1 MAQWLTDRQVIYNCV
16 LQGDTWGSILAS
28 VQVDDI
34 GKECVAEGHTYLY
47 KELLPVGFLGL
58 VDDIIGVTE
67 AGLAAQKMNAF
78 INIKTA
84 EKKLQFGPTK
94 CKSMLVGKNV
104 QNVINSDLFV
114 DEWSVK
120 YEENIQTGEAELVE
134 QYCGPTIIEEITE
147 QKYLGFVLSN
157 TGDNM
162 ANINVLKKK
171 SIGVIKS
178 TLNKLNSL
186 NLKKYFFECALIL
199 MNVMV
204 RGSILYA
211 CEMYYDL
218 KEKELRQIERIEEGY
233 LRQIFKTSRG
243 CPITELYL
251 SIGQHPARFEIQ
263 KMRLLY
269 LKKILHEDEDSQLLK
284 FFQLQLEF
292 PTKGDWASTS
302 LADLK
307 ELNISKSLEEIKLMT
322 NNQFKTLVKDRV
334 KENAFEYLLKKQGS
348 KGKPNRYTELSMAEY
363 LLPTNKILS
372 ITEKQEMFGVKN
384 RMKNIPANYPKP
396 NEEYLCQCGKR
407 EEMSHIYNCE
417 LLNNRNCPDLEYD
430 KLYIGT
436 ISEQIQ
442 IFRHFEENYKRR
454 EIFKHERECEKPVA
468 T

>member
-1 MAQWLTDRQVIYNCV
+1 MKIV
-16 LQGDTWGSILAS
+16 
-28 VQVDDI
+28 
-34 GKECVAEGHTYLY
+34 
-47 KELLPVGFLGL
+47 
-58 VDDIIGVTE
+58 
-67 AGLAAQKMNAF
+67 
-78 INIKTA
+78 
-84 EKKLQFGPTK
+84 
-94 CKSMLVGKNV
+94 
-104 QNVINSDLFV
+104 
-114 DEWSVK
+114 
-120 YEENIQTGEAELVE
+120 
-134 QYCGPTIIEEITE
+134 
-147 QKYLGFVLSN
+147 
-157 TGDNM
+157 
-162 ANINVLKKK
+162 
-171 SIGVIKS
+171 
-178 TLNKLNSL
+178 
-186 NLKKYFFECALIL
+186 
-199 MNVMV
+199 V

-233 LRQIFKTSRG
+233 LRQIFKTSKG

-284 FFQLQLEF
+284 FFQLQVKF

-322 NNQFKTLVKDRV
+322 NNQFKNLVKERV

-363 LLPTNKILS
+363 LLPTNQILS
-372 ITEKQEMFGVKN
+372 INEKQEMFEVKN

-396 NEEYLCQCGKR
+396 NEEYLCECGKR
-407 EEMSHIYNCE
+407 EDMSHIYNCE

-430 KLYIGT
+430 RLYIGT

-454 EIFKHERECEKPVA
+454 EILKHERECENLLPCDPFEIHCSPSSIVMD
-468 T
+468 